1 MTEQGFARLAG
12 WLYLA
17 TFVTSIPALALKTPA
32 MDAALTGSI
41 APGAT
46 HAHVAALLEIV
57 LALACVGTALALY
70 PVLSRHA
77 GVSAL
82 GFIAS
87 RVL

>member
-46 HAHVAALLEIV
+46 HARLAVGDQARVVGNALLQ
-57 LALACVGTALALY
+57 
-70 PVLSRHA
+70 
-77 GVSAL
+77 
-82 GFIAS
+82 
-87 RVL
+87 